1 MHTDRYHR
9 CFELHI
15 YIAYTDRY
23 IHTYIQIQM
32 HMRRDIRPK
41 HMTNILHIQVDIYTH
56 RHTTDYMYVYEDSL
70 HQTHTT
76 HIISCTQ
83 LYII

>member
-32 HMRRDIRPK
+32 HMQRDIRPK
-41 HMTNILHIQVDIYTH
+41 HITNILHIQVDIYTH
-56 RHTTDYMYVYEDSL
+56 RQILQITCMYMKIAYIRHILHT
-70 HQTHTT
+70 
-76 HIISCTQ
+76 
-83 LYII
+83 